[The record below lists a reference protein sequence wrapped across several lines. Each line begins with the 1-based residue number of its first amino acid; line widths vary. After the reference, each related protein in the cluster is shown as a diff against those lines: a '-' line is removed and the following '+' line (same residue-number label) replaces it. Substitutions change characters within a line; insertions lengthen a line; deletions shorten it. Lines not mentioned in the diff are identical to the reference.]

1 MCMTLQLTYTRL
13 DISLPLRLLD
23 RFRQATD
30 IFRHL
35 IYGAEDTEPASLQ
48 REFTELIAEEN
59 ANISR
64 ICFAYAE
71 SVDDFNDLRQDALI
85 NIWRGMKT
93 FREESSIRTW
103 IYRVTINSCLSTI
116 RNQKRHRHENL
127 SLLYDMI
134 DHDND
139 NRDEIE
145 KMHQAIS
152 ILGREDRA
160 IIMMWLDEMSYDDI
174 ASATGMNR
182 NTIATRIRRIKEK
195 IKLIYQKEEQI

>member
-1 MCMTLQLTYTRL
+1 MTLQPTYTGL
-13 DISLPLRLLD
+13 DLPVSLRLRVRL
-23 RFRQATD
+23 RQAMK

-35 IYGAEDTEPASLQ
+35 IPAAENTDPPSLQ

-64 ICFAYAE
+64 ICIAYAE
-71 SVDDFNDLRQDALI
+71 SADDFNDLRQDALI

-116 RNQKRHRHENL
+116 RSQKRHRHESL
-127 SLLYDMI
+127 SQLYDLI
-134 DHDND
+134 DNGID
-139 NRDEIE
+139 NREEIE
-145 KMHQAIS
+145 KMHRAIS
-152 ILGREDRA
+152 TLRREDRA
-160 IIMMWLDEMSYDDI
+160 IIMMWLDDMSYDDI
-174 ASATGMNR
+174 ANAMGMNR

>member
-1 MCMTLQLTYTRL
+1 MTLQLTYTGL
-13 DISLPLRLLD
+13 DLPVSLRLRVRL
-23 RFRQATD
+23 RKAMK

-35 IYGAEDTEPASLQ
+35 ITAAENTDAPSLQ

-64 ICFAYAE
+64 ICIAYAE
-71 SVDDFNDLRQDALI
+71 SADDFNDLRQDALI

-116 RNQKRHRHENL
+116 RSQKRHHHESL
-127 SLLYDMI
+127 SQLYDLI
-134 DHDND
+134 DSGSD
-139 NRDEIE
+139 NREEIE
-145 KMHQAIS
+145 KMHRAIS
-152 ILGREDRA
+152 SLRREDRA
-160 IIMMWLDEMSYDDI
+160 IIMMWLDDMSYDDI
-174 ASATGMNR
+174 ANAMGMKR